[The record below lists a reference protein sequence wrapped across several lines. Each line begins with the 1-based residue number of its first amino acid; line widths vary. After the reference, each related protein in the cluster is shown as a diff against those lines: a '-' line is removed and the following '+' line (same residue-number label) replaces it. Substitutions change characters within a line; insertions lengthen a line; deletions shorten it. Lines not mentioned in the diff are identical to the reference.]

1 MAGTVHGVSREN
13 KNKVS
18 RPKVS
23 GYTPLFFNG
32 RRNLLIYSGVKH
44 PMERESQ
51 KYWVGLNMV
60 LGVGKILFHRLVKAL
75 GSPKRVFHASR
86 RELMGVERIGEK
98 IARQIL
104 EFDLERSLERE
115 YQLVERR
122 QARILTLED
131 AEYPLLLKSIYDPP
145 PVIYYKGTF
154 LNEKSV
160 PLAVVGTRKP
170 TSYGK
175 MVAEKLCGVLSEQGV
190 CIVSGMA
197 RGIDAIAHKA
207 ALHLGNPTVAVF
219 GCGLDY
225 TYPPESGSLRRRIE
239 ECGAVISE
247 FPMSTKPDRN
257 NFPARNRVI
266 SGLSHGTLV
275 VEAGVKSGALITAQF
290 ALEQGREVFAVP
302 GNIYSPESGG
312 THALLKMGAKL
323 TDGPEAVIE
332 ELSESV
338 LELLKERKNIELA
351 AVELNPKEEHL
362 MSLMSVQEQHID
374 RIIENSCLSPAEVS
388 ATLVRLELKGMI
400 RQTDGKM
407 FLMNPSN
414 VY

>member
-1 MAGTVHGVSREN
+1 
-13 KNKVS
+13 
-18 RPKVS
+18 
-23 GYTPLFFNG
+23 
-32 RRNLLIYSGVKH
+32 
-44 PMERESQ
+44 MERESQ

-60 LGVGKILFHRLVKAL
+60 LGVGKTLFHRLVKAL
-75 GSPKRVFHASR
+75 GSPKNVFHASR
-86 RELMGVERIGEK
+86 RELMGVERVGDK

-104 EFDLERSLERE
+104 DFDLERNIERE

-131 AEYPLLLKSIYDPP
+131 PEYSFLLKSIYDPP

-154 LNEKSV
+154 LDERSV
-160 PLAVVGTRKP
+160 PIAVVGTRKP
-170 TSYGK
+170 TAYGR
-175 MVAEKLCGVLSEQGV
+175 MAAEKLCAGLADRGI
-190 CIVSGMA
+190 CIISGMA
-197 RGIDAIAHKA
+197 RGIDSIAHKA
-207 ALHLGNPTVAVF
+207 ALQSESPTVAVF

-225 TYPPESGSLRRRIE
+225 TYPPESGSLRRTIE
-239 ECGAVISE
+239 ERGAIISE

-275 VEAGVKSGALITAQF
+275 VEAGEKSGALITAQF

-302 GNIYSPESGG
+302 GNIYSAESRG

-323 TDGPEAVIE
+323 TDSPEAVIE
-332 ELSESV
+332 ELPESV
-338 LELLKERKNIELA
+338 LELLKRKKNMEVAEI
-351 AVELNPKEEHL
+351 ELNPKEEHL
-362 MSLMSVQEQHID
+362 MSLLSVQEQHID

-388 ATLVRLELKGMI
+388 ATLVKLELKGII

-407 FLMNPSN
+407 FLMNPSD